1 MIGMIRTSFA
11 RSSRHTT
18 MALISVT
25 EMRIAN
31 ITSLTSRGE
40 MVMGDFGYIY
50 GYMLVFVFCLGAL
63 LGYII
68 GRWMDK

>member
-1 MIGMIRTSFA
+1 
-11 RSSRHTT
+11 